1 MVATPIRQRRAVH
14 RRQRHPDRRLS
25 SSRRPPLL
33 TRALRLGSMCLMLD
47 SRRQGRHG
55 HQGRA
60 GLADPATIP
69 MAGIRVVRTV
79 QPDRRHAPT
88 EARRPNGLQVATT
101 TAALGARRN
110 GITPGNNVTTSSGQ
124 GRGRS
129 RHPAQGARIFV
140 AGLSV
145 TSILGLTAAYGAT
158 ANDRGAA
165 QAMPAPVSPTRKGA
179 ELRESTPTA
188 PPSPG
193 AISGQPTAAPTQ
205 AARDSSLAVRAKS
218 AAPNGPVGA
227 SPRPPSSASQPPRR
241 PTSAPRPQ
249 RPPVSTP
256 AHSSPPVS
264 SPGRGSSGA
273 GSGSGSGS
281 SGGSGGSN
289 SGSPGHTNSGAS

>member
-14 RRQRHPDRRLS
+14 RRQRHPIRRPS

-33 TRALRLGSMCLMLD
+33 TQSRRPGPMCLRWH
-47 SRRQGRHG
+47 SHRQGRHG
-55 HQGRA
+55 HQGQP
-60 GLADPATIP
+60 GPGDQATRP

-79 QPDRRHAPT
+79 QPDRRRAQP
-88 EARRPNGLQVATT
+88 AALRPNGLRVATT

-110 GITPGNNVTTSSGQ
+110 RITPGSNVTTRSER

-158 ANDRGAA
+158 ANERGAA
-165 QAMPAPVSPTRKGA
+165 QAMPAPVSTTRNGT
-179 ELRESTPTA
+179 ELRGSTRTA

-193 AISGQPTAAPTQ
+193 AISGQPAAAPTQ
-205 AARDSSLAVRAKS
+205 AARDSSPAIRAKS
-218 AAPNGPVGA
+218 AAPNAPAGA

-241 PTSAPRPQ
+241 PTSVPRPQ

-256 AHSSPPVS
+256 AHSSPPMS
-264 SPGRGSSGA
+264 SPGHGSSGA
-273 GSGSGSGS
+273 GSGSGSGG

-289 SGSPGHTNSGAS
+289 SGGTGHTNSGAS